1 MRSTAPS
8 TAEIIDFAS
17 CERAE
22 RVNDPLAAWT
32 KKEIYQECVW
42 ISEELTGTKIF
53 LLCISRFFDDEA
65 QSSSMS
71 YKQVARECGLHE
83 STAKAIARR
92 LAGRWICIHVGRGYY
107 VVGKGRTNLYDG
119 IPPPDLVARLRDS
132 LREGAGSPETTP
144 NGNHGVASQYPELE
158 RGRLT
163 PPRNAFSG
171 SPETQAGS
179 SDATRTTLPH
189 KDKGKADA
197 PPPSQKEDLA
207 QVPPPSKKGASA
219 RKKDAAPKGPHMNCS
234 RFVIDATK
242 ELFIE
247 AEVLERW
254 RRDFPHIPD
263 LVAKL
268 QALSVHFINGNQ
280 WVKFREFPHLYFTD
294 KLAADNK
301 RLAPKVGGARKSKAK
316 PGELNLDTV

>member
-1 MRSTAPS
+1 LCIWLSNKS
-8 TAEIIDFAS
+8 
-17 CERAE
+17 
-22 RVNDPLAAWT
+22 AAT
-32 KKEIYQECVW
+32 K
-42 ISEELTGTKIF
+42 LF
-53 LLCISRFFDDEA
+53 LLCIARFFDEQA

-71 YKQVARECGLHE
+71 YAQVARDCGLHRN
-83 STAKAIARR
+83 SARR
-92 LAGRWICIHVGRGYY
+92 IAKEVAGTWLHIHTNKGHYIEGKGHANRYDGTPPPELVEQLRTHLLEEAGAHEAPPTENYEGASGAPAAGRGRM
-107 VVGKGRTNLYDG
+107 R
-119 IPPPDLVARLRDS
+119 S
-132 LREGAGSPETTP
+132 
-144 NGNHGVASQYPELE
+144 
-158 RGRLT
+158 
-163 PPRNAFSG
+163 PRNAITRA
-171 SPETQAGS
+171 PESQPRAHEEPYTYS
-179 SDATRTTLPH
+179 LSN
-189 KDKGKADA
+189 KEKGKADA
-197 PPPSQKEDLA
+197 PPPSQNEDLA
-207 QVPPPSKKGASA
+207 KVPPPSKKGASA

-316 PGELNLDTV
+316 PGELNLDKV